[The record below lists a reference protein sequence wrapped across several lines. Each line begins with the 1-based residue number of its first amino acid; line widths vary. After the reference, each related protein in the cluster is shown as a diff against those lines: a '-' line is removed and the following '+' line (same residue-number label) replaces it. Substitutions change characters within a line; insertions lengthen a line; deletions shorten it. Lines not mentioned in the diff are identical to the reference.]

1 MTYDLIKKNV
11 ALNKKIGSQETQI
24 LLEGDIIVPDIKP
37 DIELILQTQNN
48 IFIEKTIISPDK
60 INFTGKLNIQILYL
74 AKGNQNKIYAIN
86 HVCDVDDFINIDA
99 INQEMFCDLKANIN
113 NIDYKILND
122 RKINF
127 KAVIDIV
134 AEVQEEYQ
142 KEIIVGIKDLN
153 QNQLLKKNFI
163 INRLVDIR
171 FDRFIVKDELNLNL
185 NQPNINE
192 ILMTDINIMQK
203 EIKVTDGKIN
213 VNGELILKIL
223 YKPQDENNDLPIE
236 FFEHEINFNG
246 TFDVP
251 KAKEF
256 MLCDVNLF
264 VQDKNFQPKP
274 NQDGEDRLIDLEIF
288 VGANIKLTAQDE
300 FEILDD
306 AYAINKI
313 LDIKHEKIKFQN
325 IVGKNKMQTQIKEI
339 TQLEKNFPDIAQV
352 IKINARSQIDDQHI
366 INDNLIVEGIVY
378 VDIFYLTKDE
388 NNLFNTFETVLPFKQ
403 TIEMHGISPDMQA
416 NIISSV
422 DYLNFNL
429 LSHNEVEL
437 KILLGIN
444 CIITQ
449 EEYLKITTQIN
460 FNDIDEQYL
469 ENMPSM
475 IIYVVQKDDTLWQIS
490 KKYNINPDDLK
501 QINGV
506 DTEIQPGQKLLIV
519 KNMLET

>member
-11 ALNKKIGSQETQI
+11 AFNKKIGSQETQI

-48 IFIEKTIISPDK
+48 IFIEKTIISQDK
-60 INFTGKLNIQILYL
+60 INFIGKLSIQILYL
-74 AKGNQNKIYAIN
+74 AKANQNKIYAIN
-86 HVCDVDDFINIDA
+86 HLCDIDDFINIDG
-99 INQEMFCDLKANIN
+99 INPQMFCDLKANIN
-113 NIDYKILND
+113 DINYKILND

-127 KAVIDIV
+127 KAVIDIA

-142 KEIIVGIKDLN
+142 REIIVGIKDLSE
-153 QNQLLKKNFI
+153 NQLLKKKFMV
-163 INRLVDIR
+163 NRLVDIR

-185 NQPNINE
+185 NQPNISE
-192 ILMTDINIMQK
+192 ILATDINIMQK
-203 EIKVTDGKIN
+203 EAKVTDGKIT

-246 TFDVP
+246 AFDVP

-288 VGANIKLTAQDE
+288 IGANIKLTAQDE
-300 FEILDD
+300 LEILDD
-306 AYAINKI
+306 VYLINKT
-313 LDIKHEKIKFQN
+313 LDIKREKIEFQN
-325 IVGKNKMQTQIKEI
+325 IIGKNKMQTQIKEI
-339 TQLEKNFPDIAQV
+339 TQLEKNCPDIAQI
-352 IKINARSQIDDQHI
+352 IKINSRSQIDDQHI
-366 INDNLIVEGIVY
+366 IDNNLIVEGIIY
-378 VDIFYLTKDE
+378 VDVFYLTKDE
-388 NNLFNTFETVLPFKQ
+388 NNLFSTFKTILPFKQ

-422 DYLNFNL
+422 DYFNFNL
-429 LSHNEVEL
+429 LSHNEIEL

-444 CIITQ
+444 CAISQ
-449 EEYLKITTQIN
+449 EEYLKVITQIN
-460 FNDIDEQYL
+460 FNDMDQNFL
-469 ENMPSM
+469 ENTPSM
-475 IIYVVQKDDTLWQIS
+475 IIYVTQKNDTLWQIS
-490 KKYNINPDDLK
+490 KRYNINPDDLK
-501 QINGV
+501 QINEINS
-506 DTEIQPGQKLLIV
+506 EIQAGQKLLIV
-519 KNMLET
+519 KNILET